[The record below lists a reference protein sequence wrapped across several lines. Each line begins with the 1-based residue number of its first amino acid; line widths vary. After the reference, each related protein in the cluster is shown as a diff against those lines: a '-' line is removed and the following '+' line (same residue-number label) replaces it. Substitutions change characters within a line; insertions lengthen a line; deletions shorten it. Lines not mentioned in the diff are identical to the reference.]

1 MEYTYQNFRVRPW
14 QPSDR
19 QSVADLIGGVLAEY
33 GLAWDPQGADR
44 DVLAIENCY
53 WATGGAF
60 WCIEQA
66 GQIVGSGGY
75 YPITKG
81 ASEAITR
88 GQGAVEIRKMYLHPW
103 VRGQG
108 LGKFLLH
115 LLEEE
120 IRQEGWRE
128 IWVETSSLLW
138 EAVLFY
144 EGQGYQPSTGVE
156 TARCDRVYV
165 KHC

>member
-14 QPSDR
+14 QPGDR
-19 QSVADLIGGVLAEY
+19 QSVANLIEGVLAEY
-33 GLAWDPQGADR
+33 GLDWDPQGADR
-44 DVLAIENCY
+44 DVLEIENCY
-53 WATGGAF
+53 LATGGAF
-60 WCIEQA
+60 WCVEQA

-75 YPITKG
+75 YPI
-81 ASEAITR
+81 AR
-88 GQGAVEIRKMYLHPW
+88 GQAAVEMRKMYLHPW

-108 LGKFLLH
+108 LGKFLLN
-115 LLEEE
+115 LLEDE
-120 IRQEGWRE
+120 IRQEGFRE

-156 TARCDRVYV
+156 TARCDRVYL
-165 KHC
+165 KKL